1 MRSLTI
7 FLIFIFLLFSIN
19 PVFATYHF
27 SQYKGRNPIHIYKT
41 TGSVPQ
47 GISPSA
53 IKSIYHLPASGGH
66 GTIAIIGAYRDAT
79 IEKDLGVFSKTFDL
93 PTCTSANGCL
103 TLHSLDSKVKSNSG
117 WSLETALDVEW
128 VHAIAPNAK
137 ILLIEATSPSGD
149 NLLKAVDY
157 AAKQSDVVAVSM
169 SWGGK
174 EFVEETGLDSHF
186 VSSSGAIF
194 FASSG
199 DNGWGASWPA
209 ASKNVVAVG
218 GSSLSLR
225 PDGSLDRETAWTG
238 SGGGVSAYESE
249 PSFQTAYSIPKS
261 KGKRAIPDVSYN
273 ADPASGYCVYSKGK
287 WYVIGGTSAAAPQ
300 WAAIQS
306 LGLSASATNLYS
318 AKASSNNATYFRDI
332 TSGTNGSCTYYC
344 QARQHYDYV
353 TGLGSPLTVNFT
365 VN

>member
-1 MRSLTI
+1 MIKHTI
-7 FLIFIFLLFSIN
+7 CLLLLLFLFSS
-19 PVFATYHF
+19 PVSAAYHF
-27 SQYKGRNPIHIYKT
+27 SQYKGRNPIHVYRIS
-41 TGSVPQ
+41 GALPQ
-47 GISPSA
+47 GISPDT

-66 GTIAIIGAYRDAT
+66 GTVAIIGAYRDVT
-79 IEKDLGVFSKTFDL
+79 IEKDLNVFSQIFKL
-93 PTCTSANGCL
+93 PACTIKNGCL
-103 TLHSLDSKVKSNSG
+103 TLRPLNSQVKTNSG

-128 VHAIAPNAK
+128 VHAIAPSAK
-137 ILLIEATSPSGD
+137 ILLVEASTPSGD

-157 AAKQSDVVAVSM
+157 AAKQPDVIAVSM

-174 EFVEETGLDSHF
+174 EFIEETSLDSHF
-186 VSSSGAIF
+186 TSPTGAVF

-199 DNGWGASWPA
+199 DHGWGVSWPA

-218 GSSLSLR
+218 GSSLSLKS
-225 PDGSLDRETAWTG
+225 DGSLNRETAWEG

-261 KGKRAIPDVSYN
+261 KGKRAIPDVAYD
-273 ADPASGYCVYSKGK
+273 ADPHSGFSVYSKGK

-306 LGLSASATNLYS
+306 LGLSASAANLYS
-318 AKASSNNATYFRDI
+318 AKASGNNTTFFRDI
-332 TSGTNGSCTYYC
+332 ISGANGECPYYC
-344 QARQHYDYV
+344 QARRRYDYV

-365 VN
+365 AD